1 MSNSSNNRIHEVIC
15 GDVISSY
22 TRAQAIEDG
31 VLIDAGPM
39 AQEAGFK
46 YHVALT
52 AAAWADCV
60 AWSDED
66 NHKQVYQDQAGRLWD
81 VLFMAVHA
89 IRTSTGI
96 GNRLLYQ
103 LYRVPRDGK
112 SVKAELVT
120 LKLIIGPGDH
130 GEPVN
135 TILLPDE
142 D

>member
-1 MSNSSNNRIHEVIC
+1 MSNITKNRTELFF

-31 VLIDAGPM
+31 VLIDAGEI

-46 YHVALT
+46 YSVALT
-52 AAAWADCV
+52 SAVWSDCV
-60 AWSDED
+60 AWTDDD
-66 NHKQVYQDQAGRLWD
+66 NRNQVYQNQTCRLWD
-81 VLFMAVHA
+81 VLYFACHA
-89 IRTSTGI
+89 IRTSSSL
-96 GNRLLYQ
+96 GNHILYQ
-103 LYRVPRDGK
+103 LNRVPCDGQSRT
-112 SVKAELVT
+112 SVLVT

-135 TILLPDE
+135 TILMPDE

>member
-31 VLIDAGPM
+31 VLTDAGPM

-46 YHVALT
+46 YPVALT

-60 AWSDED
+60 AWTDED

-89 IRTSTGI
+89 IRTSTGT